1 MPCAQYTPGVTQKP
15 GAGWSIGLI
24 VAAVLALLVGATAGM
39 FLLMGIAMGGDAV
52 GPGYATWAT
61 LALIAYPVVA
71 LALIVF
77 ALVWG
82 LTARGAP
89 VNRRCTIALVLIII
103 AVPVAVVIALGLTF
117 IGVSLS

>member
-1 MPCAQYTPGVTQKP
+1 MRKP
-15 GAGWSIGLI
+15 GAGWIAGLI

-61 LALIAYPVVA
+61 LALIAYPVIA
-71 LALIVF
+71 LAIIVF

-82 LTARGAP
+82 FTARGKS
-89 VNRRCTIALVLIII
+89 VNRRCAIALVLIII
-103 AVPVAVVIALGLTF
+103 AVPVAVVVALGLTF
-117 IGVSLS
+117 IGMSVS